1 MLYIFLII
9 NALTFLGCRRTPDS
23 PSDTIIMGVPAAPQT
38 IDPRYAL
45 DAFGQNLR
53 ALLFTHIVKL
63 TNTGPNNSLA
73 PAPELATSWTVHKN
87 IFSFELKKD
96 AKFSDGSP
104 ITREDIEFSIRT
116 FQHPANPFSQAFR
129 KIKKIE
135 FFEKPKNLQMVL
147 TTERYESTF
156 FLDIA
161 LLPIL
166 PKHIVEKMG
175 DNYYENLVSSGTYK
189 LVSANESSILLEANP
204 YSFEKP
210 KTKKVLFKIIRDDN
224 TRFLRMFKGDLDI
237 VVNDMPST
245 KIIVFEHSPDFK
257 VITTPGANITYLVLN
272 LKDPLLKELSV
283 REAIVRAINKQ
294 EIIDY
299 KLEGLAIPAN
309 TFVLPDSAYFSL
321 DIHLDEYAPQKA
333 RETFL
338 SLPKPVE
345 LEIKTSNQRSAVE
358 NGKTLAYQLKQAG
371 VNVSLKSYEWGTFYA
386 DIKKGNFQIATMK
399 AVGVQDPDLYRLM
412 FHSTQT
418 PPTGLNRGYYN
429 NPELDKLLQKGNQI
443 EQLPERIEYYKKIQK
458 IVVNDLPMIPLWY
471 DKYVAI
477 INKRIK
483 GFTPTPQTGFSF
495 LLQLE
500 KSHDSSK

>member
-1 MLYIFLII
+1 
-9 NALTFLGCRRTPDS
+9 
-23 PSDTIIMGVPAAPQT
+23 
-38 IDPRYAL
+38 
-45 DAFGQNLR
+45 
-53 ALLFTHIVKL
+53 
-63 TNTGPNNSLA
+63 
-73 PAPELATSWTVHKN
+73 
-87 IFSFELKKD
+87 
-96 AKFSDGSP
+96 
-104 ITREDIEFSIRT
+104 
-116 FQHPANPFSQAFR
+116 
-129 KIKKIE
+129 
-135 FFEKPKNLQMVL
+135 
-147 TTERYESTF
+147 
-156 FLDIA
+156 
-161 LLPIL
+161 
-166 PKHIVEKMG
+166 MG